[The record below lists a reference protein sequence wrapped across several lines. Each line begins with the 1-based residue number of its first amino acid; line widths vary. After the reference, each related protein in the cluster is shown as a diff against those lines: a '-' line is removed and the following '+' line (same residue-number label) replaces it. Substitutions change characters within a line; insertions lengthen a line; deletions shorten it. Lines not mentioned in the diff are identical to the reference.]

1 MVFDSSVYAYRI
13 LTPSTGNYEIT
24 VTYSYG
30 DKDYVS
36 KLNYT
41 LSYLPEYNSFAV
53 FDAAGLNRVIGT
65 DGTVTE
71 NGKLEIVN
79 DDKELG
85 TYTLDLTVPLL
96 IVCVVLFAV
105 DIIIRKL
112 KWSDIVSLFR
122 KVKK

>member
-1 MVFDSSVYAYRI
+1 M
-13 LTPSTGNYEIT
+13 
-24 VTYSYG
+24 
-30 DKDYVS
+30 
-36 KLNYT
+36 
-41 LSYLPEYNSFAV
+41 

-112 KWSDIVSLFR
+112 KWSDIVSLFK